1 MSVAVI
7 SENFA
12 GMRAQ
17 AEGLLH
23 RLNVEPC
30 FHTIRLGGM
39 WRHLPTRFCPD
50 PLKAA
55 APIQLAP
62 DTQWL
67 LSIGGRGGAVGA
79 ALRRKTGL
87 KLVQV
92 QNPRMGFDQF
102 DLIIANHHDNISG
115 PNVISIRTALH
126 NVTDERLAV
135 ARAVWEARL
144 PRDGRPLLCVML
156 GGSNG
161 RFRLGQEEGRLI
173 GRSLAQM
180 VRQQNIALAVTPS
193 RRTDRQ
199 ALTALTT
206 ELEGLGAYIWCG
218 EGDNPYLG
226 MLALA
231 DMVAVT
237 TDSVSMISEAVA
249 TKAPVQIIPLPG
261 RSRRISAFVQGLTRL
276 NRVRPFKPDWRPW
289 GVSSLDDTE
298 IAVEEV
304 RKRLLG

>member
-23 RLNVEPC
+23 RLDVEPC
-30 FHTIRLGGM
+30 FQTVRLEGM

-62 DTQWL
+62 ETQWL
-67 LSIGGRGGAVGA
+67 LSVGGRGGAVGA

-92 QNPRMGFDQF
+92 QNPRMGFSQF

-126 NVTDERLAV
+126 NVTSDRLAS
-135 ARAVWEARL
+135 ARAAWAVRL
-144 PRDGRPLLCVML
+144 QRAGRPLLCVML

-161 RFRLGQEEGRLI
+161 RFRLGHEDGRLI
-173 GRSLAQM
+173 GQSLAQM
-180 VRQQNIALAVTPS
+180 VRQQNIALAITPS

-199 ALTALTT
+199 ALAALEK
-206 ELEGLGAYIWCG
+206 ELEGLDAHIWRG

-226 MLALA
+226 MLASA
-231 DMVAVT
+231 DMIAVT
-237 TDSVSMISEAVA
+237 TDSVSMISEALA

-261 RSRRISAFVQGLTRL
+261 RSRRISAFVQGLTAL
-276 NRVRPFKPDWRPW
+276 DRVRPFMPDWHPW
-289 GVSSLDDTE
+289 GVSPLDDTE

>member
-23 RLNVEPC
+23 RLGVEPD
-30 FHTIRLGGM
+30 FHTILLKGM

-67 LSIGGRGGAVGA
+67 LSIGGRGGAIGA

-102 DLIIANHHDNISG
+102 DLIIANHHDDISG

-126 NVTDERLAV
+126 NVTSDRLAS
-135 ARAVWEARL
+135 ARAEWAARL
-144 PRDGRPLLCVML
+144 QRAGRPLLCVML

-161 RFRLGQEEGRLI
+161 RFRLGHEEGRLI
-173 GRSLAQM
+173 GQSLAQM

-199 ALTALTT
+199 ALAALTS
-206 ELEGLGAYIWCG
+206 ELEGLDVYIWG
-218 EGDNPYLG
+218 DEGDNPYLG

-261 RSRRISAFVQGLTRL
+261 RSRRISTFVEGLTRL
-276 NRVRPFKPDWRPW
+276 DRVRPFTPDWRPW
-289 GVSSLDDTE
+289 DVSPLDDTE

>member
-30 FHTIRLGGM
+30 FHTIRLKGI

-67 LSIGGRGGAVGA
+67 LSVGGRGGTVGA

-92 QNPRMGFDQF
+92 QNPRMGFNQF

-126 NVTDERLAV
+126 HVTAERLV
-135 ARAVWEARL
+135 EARAAWAARL

-161 RFRLGQEEGRLI
+161 RFCLGHEEGRLI
-173 GRSLAQM
+173 GQSLAQM

-199 ALTALTT
+199 ALAALTA
-206 ELEGLGAYIWCG
+206 ELEGLDAYIWSG

-261 RSRRISAFVQGLTRL
+261 RSQRISAFVQGLTRL
-276 NRVRPFKPDWRPW
+276 DRVRPFTPDWRPW
-289 GVSSLDDTE
+289 GVSPLDDTE